1 MLRVFEQQEPGW
13 KELQL
18 ARALRVLQERTEG
31 RVVRLQ
37 QSRREEV
44 QSRPRH
50 GETDLQQL
58 VARRGQL

>member
-1 MLRVFEQQEPGW
+1 MERAPVGQGTQGPPG
-13 KELQL
+13 ED
-18 ARALRVLQERTEG
+18 RG

-50 GETDLQQL
+50 GETDVQQL